1 LVGIVVVSHNAKL
14 AEGIKEMAEMMAHG
28 VQIAV
33 AGGLEGGIMGTS
45 YEKISDAVEF
55 VCGRDGAVVIMDMGS
70 AIMTTELVLENLKDD
85 AVRMADCPLLEGTM
99 RAAVVA
105 ANGGSLEEVVDAA
118 ESTCGQKKLA

>member
-1 LVGIVVVSHNAKL
+1 MVGIVVVSHNAKL
-14 AEGIKEMAEMMAHG
+14 AEGMKEMAEMMAHG

-33 AGGLEGGIMGTS
+33 AGGLGGGIMGTS
-45 YEKISDAVEF
+45 YEKISEAVEF

-105 ANGGSLEEVVDAA
+105 ANGGSLEEVVEAA

>member
-1 LVGIVVVSHNAKL
+1 MVGIVVVSHNVKI
-14 AEGIKEMAEMMAHG
+14 AEGIKEMAEMMAQN

-33 AGGLEGGIMGTS
+33 AGGLEDGIMGTS
-45 YEKISDAVEF
+45 YEKISDAVEM

-85 AVRMADCPLLEGTM
+85 AVRMADCPVLEGTM

-105 ANGGSLEEVVDAA
+105 ANGGALEEVVAAA
-118 ESTCGQKKLA
+118 EETCGQKKLA

>member
-45 YEKISDAVEF
+45 YEKISEAVEF

-105 ANGGSLEEVVDAA
+105 ANGGSLEEVVEAA

>member
-33 AGGLEGGIMGTS
+33 AGGLEDGIMGTS

-85 AVRMADCPLLEGTM
+85 AVRMADCPLLGGTM

-105 ANGGSLEEVVDAA
+105 ANGGSLEEVVEAA

>member
-1 LVGIVVVSHNAKL
+1 MVGIVVVSHNAKI
-14 AEGIKEMAEMMAHG
+14 AEGIKEMAEMMAHN

-33 AGGLEGGIMGTS
+33 AGGLEDGIMGTS
-45 YEKISDAVEF
+45 YEKISEAVEL

-105 ANGGSLEEVVDAA
+105 ANGGKLEEVVAAA
-118 ESTCGQKKLA
+118 EETCGQKKLA

>member
-45 YEKISDAVEF
+45 YEKISEAVEF

-99 RAAVVA
+99 RAAVAA
-105 ANGGSLEEVVDAA
+105 ANGGSLEEVVEAA

>member
-1 LVGIVVVSHNAKL
+1 MVGIGVVSHNAKL

-45 YEKISDAVEF
+45 YEKISEAVEF

-105 ANGGSLEEVVDAA
+105 ANGGSLEEVVEAA

>member
-1 LVGIVVVSHNAKL
+1 MVGIVVVSHNAKL

-45 YEKISDAVEF
+45 YEKVSDAVEF

-105 ANGGSLEEVVDAA
+105 ANGGSLEEVVEAA

>member
-105 ANGGSLEEVVDAA
+105 ANGGRLEEVVEAA

>member
-105 ANGGSLEEVVDAA
+105 ANGGSLEEVVEAA

>member
-1 LVGIVVVSHNAKL
+1 MVGIVVVSHNAKL

-33 AGGLEGGIMGTS
+33 AGGLEDGIMGTS
-45 YEKISDAVEF
+45 YEKIKDAVEF

-105 ANGGSLEEVVDAA
+105 ANGGSLEEVVEAA

>member
-1 LVGIVVVSHNAKL
+1 MVGIVVVSHNAKL

-45 YEKISDAVEF
+45 YEKISDAVGF

-105 ANGGSLEEVVDAA
+105 ANGGSLEEVVEAA

>member
-1 LVGIVVVSHNAKL
+1 MVGIVVVSHNAKI
-14 AEGIKEMAEMMAHG
+14 AEGIKEMAEMMAHN

-33 AGGLEGGIMGTS
+33 AGGLEDGIMGTS
-45 YEKISDAVEF
+45 YEKISEAVEL
-55 VCGRDGAVVIMDMGS
+55 VCGRDGAVIIMDMGS

-105 ANGGSLEEVVDAA
+105 ANGGKLEEVVAAA
-118 ESTCGQKKLA
+118 EETCGQKKLA

>member
-1 LVGIVVVSHNAKL
+1 MVGIVVVSHNAKL

-85 AVRMADCPLLEGTM
+85 AVRMADCPLLEGSM

-105 ANGGSLEEVVDAA
+105 ANGGSLEEVVEAA

>member
-1 LVGIVVVSHNAKL
+1 MVGIVVVSHNAKL

-33 AGGLEGGIMGTS
+33 AGGLDDGIMGTS
-45 YEKISDAVEF
+45 YEKISEAVEF

-85 AVRMADCPLLEGTM
+85 EVRMADCPVMEGTM

-105 ANGGSLEEVVDAA
+105 ANGGSLEEVLVAA
-118 ESTCGQKKLA
+118 EDTCGQKKLA

>member
-1 LVGIVVVSHNAKL
+1 
-14 AEGIKEMAEMMAHG
+14 MMAHG

-33 AGGLEGGIMGTS
+33 AGGLEDGIMGTS
-45 YEKISDAVEF
+45 YEKISEAVEF

-105 ANGGSLEEVVDAA
+105 ANGGSLEEVVEAA

>member
-1 LVGIVVVSHNAKL
+1 MVGIVVVSHNAKL

-45 YEKISDAVEF
+45 YEKISEAVEF

-105 ANGGSLEEVVDAA
+105 ANGGSLEEVIEAA

>member
-1 LVGIVVVSHNAKL
+1 MVGIVVVSHNAKL

-45 YEKISDAVEF
+45 YEKISEAVEF

-85 AVRMADCPLLEGTM
+85 AVRMADCPLLEGSM

-105 ANGGSLEEVVDAA
+105 ANGGSLEEVVEAA

>member
-1 LVGIVVVSHNAKL
+1 MVGIVVVSHNAKL
-14 AEGIKEMAEMMAHG
+14 AEGIKEMAEMMAHN

-33 AGGLEGGIMGTS
+33 AGGLEDGIMGTS
-45 YEKISDAVEF
+45 YEKISEAIEF

-105 ANGGSLEEVVDAA
+105 ANGGTLEEVVAAA
-118 ESTCGQKKLA
+118 EETCCQKKLA

>member
-1 LVGIVVVSHNAKL
+1 MVGIVVVSHNVKI
-14 AEGIKEMAEMMAHG
+14 AEGIKEMAEMMAHN

-33 AGGLEGGIMGTS
+33 AGGLEDGIMGTS
-45 YEKISDAVEF
+45 YEKISEAVEL

-105 ANGGSLEEVVDAA
+105 ANGGSLEEVVVAA
-118 ESTCGQKKLA
+118 EETCGQKKLA

>member
-1 LVGIVVVSHNAKL
+1 MVGIVVVSHNAKL

-33 AGGLEGGIMGTS
+33 AGGLEDGIMGTS
-45 YEKISDAVEF
+45 YEKISEAVEF
-55 VCGRDGAVVIMDMGS
+55 ISSRDGAVVIMDMGS

-105 ANGGSLEEVVDAA
+105 ANGGSLEEVVEAA